1 MSPDVLVTGALGT
14 RSAQGRG
21 KAERSEPEKTAA
33 RLGELVAITS
43 IAEKIGCAA
52 ETLRSWVR
60 QAERDQGRRP
70 GLTTEERQRLKQLE
84 RENVELRANEIL
96 KKAAAYFAQSELDRR
111 AK

>member
-60 QAERDQGRRP
+60 QAERDQGKRP
-70 GLTTEERQRLKQLE
+70 GPPS
-84 RENVELRANEIL
+84 VEGDSTLGG
-96 KKAAAYFAQSELDRR
+96 
-111 AK
+111 

>member
-43 IAEKIGCAA
+43 IAEK
-52 ETLRSWVR
+52 TVPPRRSG
-60 QAERDQGRRP
+60 AGSD
-70 GLTTEERQRLKQLE
+70 RLS
-84 RENVELRANEIL
+84 VIRAG
-96 KKAAAYFAQSELDRR
+96 APD
-111 AK
+111 

>member
-52 ETLRSWVR
+52 GIT
-60 QAERDQGRRP
+60 
-70 GLTTEERQRLKQLE
+70 
-84 RENVELRANEIL
+84 
-96 KKAAAYFAQSELDRR
+96 
-111 AK
+111 